1 MRFIVF
7 NRDNSKNIIG
17 ERDVRGPFNSVGDFI
32 RRVQI
37 KPDSVESLIF
47 SGAFDSLISNR
58 RLALWESGLYKGP
71 SGLQMT
77 LPISMDDNIP
87 SLADFS
93 SYEKMILEYKTIDM
107 YPKGHIMDFIRPLL
121 PSNVSSTYDVYS
133 MREGE
138 LVSVCGMGIAR
149 QHPRGYR
156 GAIFVTVEDE
166 SSDIQL
172 ILWPDIHKKYMRV
185 LEDPIILATGKISR
199 QDGTTSVVV
208 SHLETLEPK
217 IGLPSA
223 HNWY

>member
-1 MRFIVF
+1 
-7 NRDNSKNIIG
+7 
-17 ERDVRGPFNSVGDFI
+17 
-32 RRVQI
+32 
-37 KPDSVESLIF
+37 
-47 SGAFDSLISNR
+47 
-58 RLALWESGLYKGP
+58 
-71 SGLQMT
+71 
-77 LPISMDDNIP
+77 MDDNIP

-93 SYEKMILEYKTIDM
+93 SYEKMILEYETINM

-121 PSNVSSTYDVYS
+121 PLDVSSTYDVYS

-149 QHPRGYR
+149 QHPRGDK
-156 GAIFVTVEDE
+156 GTIFVTVEDE

-172 ILWPDIHKKYMRV
+172 ILWSDIHKKYIRV

-199 QDGTTSVVV
+199 HDGTTCVVV
-208 SHLETLEPK
+208 SRLETLEPK